1 MSGDSTINP
10 GSCPIP
16 IEKYPHIVMAHGGGG
31 RLTRQLIND
40 MFRSAFSNDLLE
52 RDHDSA
58 VINVES
64 GSIAFTTDSFVIH
77 PLFFPGGD
85 IGELAVYGTVND
97 LSMSGAIPKYI
108 SLGLIL
114 EEGFAIET
122 LWQIISSIKLASEKC
137 GVSIVTGDTKV
148 VEHGKCDGIYINT
161 TGIGFVPDG
170 LTISPASIKPG
181 DAILLSGDIGRHGIS
196 VMAKREGLEFE
207 TDLESDC
214 APLHQAVKALINANL
229 DIHCMR
235 DLTRGGL
242 AAALIELAETSNY
255 SIEINEESIPVC
267 DPVRG
272 ACELL
277 GFDPKYVANEGRFI
291 IILPKEQQE
300 KALSILKTI
309 PVSSNTVP
317 IGKTLNTK
325 TSQVVL
331 LNAYGSRRIL
341 QLFSG
346 EQLPRIC

>member
-1 MSGDSTINP
+1 MSNNSMTNFGT
-10 GSCPIP
+10 CPIP

-40 MFRSAFSNDLLE
+40 MFRSAFSNELLE

-58 VINVES
+58 VIPVES
-64 GSIAFTTDSFVIH
+64 SSIAFTTDSFVIH

-97 LSMSGAIPKYI
+97 LSMSGAVPKYI

-114 EEGFAIET
+114 EEGFSIET
-122 LWQIISSIKLASEKC
+122 LWQIISSIKYAADKC
-137 GVSIVTGDTKV
+137 SVFIVTGDTKV

-161 TGIGFVPDG
+161 TGIGFVPEG
-170 LTISPASIKPG
+170 LTISPSSIKPG

-207 TDLESDC
+207 TDLQSDC
-214 APLHQAVKALINANL
+214 APLHQAVRALIDAGL

-242 AAALIELAETSNY
+242 AAALVEMAETSCYN
-255 SIEINEESIPVC
+255 IEINEESIPVTE
-267 DPVRG
+267 PVRG

-291 IILPKEQQE
+291 IFLPKEQQQE
-300 KALSILKTI
+300 ALSILARI
-309 PVSSNTVP
+309 PVSSNAVA
-317 IGKTLNTK
+317 IGKILDAK
-325 TSQVVL
+325 ASQVVL